1 MRSGGYMKC
10 LVMKFGKG
18 NKRISLLHMRRPFGI
33 GIGGMVTSPMF
44 KEQIPIIVQK
54 QDDSDEEFKLAYL
67 GVGKS
72 GLLPR
77 IVMSEEVFYDIKRG
91 KPYARMILMHE
102 LGHFVRKDHL
112 LPKDKRDEERTSLS
126 ASGQVSEE
134 ELGADAF
141 AVEYLGLETVKQG
154 FVELRKIIE
163 TISKDYDGADSAL
176 REIDLRLNALTTI

>member
-1 MRSGGYMKC
+1 MKC

-18 NKRISLLHMRRPFGI
+18 DKRISLLHLRKPFGI

-44 KEQIPIIVQK
+44 KEQIPIIVKK
-54 QDDSDEEFKLAYL
+54 QDDSDEEFNLAYL

-112 LPKDKRDEERTSLS
+112 VQNAQRDEERAALT
-126 ASGQVSEE
+126 ARGQVSEE

-141 AVEYLGLETVKQG
+141 AVEHLGLETVKEG
-154 FVELRKIIE
+154 LAELRKIIE
-163 TISKDYDGADSAL
+163 TISKDYDGADNAL
-176 REIDLRLNALTTI
+176 IEIDLRLNALTTI

>member
-1 MRSGGYMKC
+1 MKC

-18 NKRISLLHMRRPFGI
+18 DKRISLLHLRRPFGI
-33 GIGGMVTSPMF
+33 GIGGMITSPMF
-44 KEQIPIIVQK
+44 KEQIPIVVK
-54 QDDSDEEFKLAYL
+54 KRDDSDDEFNLAYL
-67 GVGKS
+67 AVGKG

-77 IVMSEEVFYDIKRG
+77 IVMSEEVFYDVKRG

-102 LGHFVRKDHL
+102 LGHFIHKDHL
-112 LPKDKRDEERTSLS
+112 VQNAQRDEERAALT
-126 ASGQVSEE
+126 ARGQVSEE

>member
-1 MRSGGYMKC
+1 MKC

-18 NKRISLLHMRRPFGI
+18 NKRISLLHLRKPFKM

-44 KEQIPIIVQK
+44 KEQIPIIVKK
-54 QDDSDEEFKLAYL
+54 QDDSDKEFNLAYL
-67 GVGKS
+67 GAGKS

-77 IVMSEEVFYDIKRG
+77 IVMSEEVFYDVKRG

-102 LGHFVRKDHL
+102 LGHFIRKDHL
-112 LPKDKRDEERTSLS
+112 LLNDKRDEERTSLS

-141 AVEYLGLETVKQG
+141 AVEYLGLEKVKEG
-154 FVELRKIIE
+154 LAELRKIIE
-163 TISKDYDGADSAL
+163 EVNNDYDGADSAI
-176 REIDLRLNALTTI
+176 REIDLRLNALIYM